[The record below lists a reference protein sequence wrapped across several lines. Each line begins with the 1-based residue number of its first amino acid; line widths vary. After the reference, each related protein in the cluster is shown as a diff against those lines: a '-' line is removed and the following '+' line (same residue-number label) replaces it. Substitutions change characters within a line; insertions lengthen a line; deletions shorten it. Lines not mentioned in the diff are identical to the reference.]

1 MKSNLSRF
9 STKTAAPANAHA
21 EAEMTT
27 IHEMLGV
34 NGSSAIIAVEG
45 EPMPELDI
53 YPGDLLIVQSDT
65 LPSRG
70 DAVICRVDGESV
82 IRRFDFGDKLDGELS
97 GTVMWVIRGRRKAGV
112 ETADKPAERGELIK
126 FPTKRRRGKA
136 RG

>member
-9 STKTAAPANAHA
+9 PTKTAAPANAHA

-27 IHEMLGV
+27 VNELLGI
-34 NGSSAIIAVEG
+34 NGSSAITPVEG
-45 EPMPELDI
+45 EPMPDLDI

-65 LPSRG
+65 LPRRG

-82 IRRFDFGDKLDGELS
+82 IQRFDFGDKLDGELS

-126 FPTKRRRGKA
+126 LPMKRRK
-136 RG
+136 